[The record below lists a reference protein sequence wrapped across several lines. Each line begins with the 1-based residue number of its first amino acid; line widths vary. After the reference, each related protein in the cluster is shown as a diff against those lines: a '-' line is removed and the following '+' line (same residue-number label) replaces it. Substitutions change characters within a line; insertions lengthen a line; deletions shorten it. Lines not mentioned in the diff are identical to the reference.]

1 MLERGV
7 PEGKTLLATVV
18 VTVALSV
25 LLHGL
30 SSVPFVRAYHRWYE
44 AHAEE
49 HPAAAE
55 AEAATM
61 PRQRRHLSAA
71 DLKRLRGGDPR

>member
-7 PEGKTLLATVV
+7 PEGQTLLTTVV

-30 SSVPFVRAYHRWYE
+30 TSAPFVRAYHRWYE
-44 AHAEE
+44 T
-49 HPAAAE
+49 HPEAAE
-55 AEAATM
+55 TEAATM
-61 PRQRRHLSAA
+61 PRQRHQVSAA
-71 DLKRLRGGDPR
+71 DLERLRGGNAGEPR